1 MDRFELAR
9 RHAHRDVAL
18 PVILSA
24 AIPDHEPLDSAS
36 VCRYLRCQ
44 TIMNDHTQ
52 DHGDARGPE
61 ATAHTG
67 PPVHHPDLIEL
78 DRRLGDRLDRIL
90 RAEQQAA
97 GLLAR
102 RSATLRDRLVD
113 AEDAGARVSVTCL
126 GGRMVEGRLSVV
138 ASDHLEVD
146 SGTAHV
152 LVALDQIVVVE
163 IA

>member
-24 AIPDHEPLDSAS
+24 ATPDHEPLDQTA
-36 VCRYLRCQ
+36 VWRYLRCT
-44 TIMNDHTQ
+44 TIMHEHT
-52 DHGDARGPE
+52 DAHGDARRPE
-61 ATAHTG
+61 ATAHPG
-67 PPVHHPDLIEL
+67 PPAHHPDLVDL

-126 GGRMVEGRLSVV
+126 GGRIVEGRLSVV

-146 SGTAHV
+146 SGTAQA

-163 IA
+163 IT